1 MSTPRT
7 MLPPAVDRSDPGPDI
22 FERADRALAAAGVR
36 WCRLRDRHV
45 GDDDL
50 LTAPADLPD
59 VRMALRSVGFH
70 ERRHLGRGTHHAFFG
85 YDQIDAAWAK
95 LDVVTDLAY
104 GPWQEWP
111 TGLAEPFL
119 GRARKVADEWRL
131 DPDDA
136 FWALLLHELLDRRD
150 PTPRRLDEL
159 AARASGARSDGDGA
173 RIVSAALR
181 SGPTADRIIALAR
194 DRDAQALSALGRR
207 LRRALTHRRRLQ
219 TPFRRVTSALSRR
232 FDRLDPL
239 FVRPGITVAL
249 LGPDGA
255 GKSSL
260 AARLGEGAPMR
271 TRQIYLGLYGGSR
284 RGRGPVR
291 VFGRRVPFGTA
302 IRLLP
307 AMWGG
312 WARGWVH
319 ARRGHLV
326 IFDRHPFDAR
336 LADGSRGKAAIR
348 RSVLGHLLPAP
359 DAIVVLDAPAALLVS
374 RKAEHPIEQIEQQ
387 RQRYL
392 QLAERLP
399 HASVIDVSGPLATV
413 AARVTG
419 VVATA
424 FAGGSR

>member
-1 MSTPRT
+1 MSTPRIT
-7 MLPPAVDRSDPGPDI
+7 LPPAVDRSDTGPDI
-22 FERADRALAAAGVR
+22 FERAGRALDAAGVR
-36 WCRLRDRHV
+36 WCRLRDRHE

-59 VRMALRSVGFH
+59 VHMALRSVGFH

-85 YDQIDAAWAK
+85 YDPSDASWVK
-95 LDVVTDLAY
+95 LDVVTDLEY

-111 TGLAEPFL
+111 TALAGPFL
-119 GRARKVADEWRL
+119 GRARKVGDEWRL
-131 DPDDA
+131 DADDA

-150 PTPRRLDEL
+150 PSPRRLDEL
-159 AARASGARSDGDGA
+159 AALASAARSDGDGA
-173 RIVSAALR
+173 TTVRTALG
-181 SGPTADRIIALAR
+181 SGPPLDRIIELAR
-194 DRDAQALSALGRR
+194 NRDAVGLASFGGR
-207 LRRALTHRRRLQ
+207 LRRGFTGRRRIQ
-219 TPFRRVTSALSRR
+219 TPVRRAMSALLRR
-232 FDRLDPL
+232 IDRLDPP
-239 FVRPGITVAL
+239 FVRPGLTVAL

-260 AARLGEGAPMR
+260 AARLGDGAPMR

-312 WARGWVH
+312 WLRGWLH

-326 IFDRHPFDAR
+326 LFDRHPFDAR
-336 LADGSRGKAAIR
+336 LADGSRGKAALR
-348 RSVLGHLLPAP
+348 RAVLGHLLPAP
-359 DAIVVLDAPAALLVS
+359 NATVVLDAPASLLVS
-374 RKAEHPIEQIEQQ
+374 RKAEHPVDQIELQ

-399 HASVIDVSGPLATV
+399 RATVIDVSGPLATI
-413 AARVTG
+413 ATGVTA
-419 VVATA
+419 VVATTL
-424 FAGGSR
+424 AGGPR